1 MAVRTEGSIRGSKR
15 EKNTKAFADSEISTK
30 RIQENHSTTRSSQ
43 SAHVS
48 GDNSSRIESGSPY
61 PSMVSA
67 RAQIPTIVNHGYFPS
82 SGTPHVP
89 VNSMYPSTRLP
100 AGSGHIVVDTVPE
113 RPAGSY
119 VHMAVNARSYL
130 TDNGIRPHTAT
141 VTPTVHAV
149 RVRTETSTLRTG
161 SDKEALPS
169 VRVRTSI
176 PTENQPRAVAVT
188 PTVHSVTVRTDTQ
201 KESMPSKS
209 VRTTADRIQQSSR
222 TVRGTQERQYPAKR
236 VSVGYRDTPSVKS
249 VSISRKHVRTGT
261 ESFDKRI
268 ENKHARSVQE
278 NRTLATVFTPAGE
291 RTRSVR
297 VVKGTGKLGKPDT
310 GMKTDSKNQRIPGA
324 KNIVV
329 SLSNSESFGDLL
341 ARQKIRTEKKNAKVK
356 VNGKLAGKKGVSVGR
371 GTLRVVNG
379 AKLVS
384 AALKKEYQYA
394 GKELDAEEED
404 VWNQEQNFQKA
415 KQVGIDLILK
425 NKRDTKKQKAQEE
438 HKKEKKSDNLRRA
451 GEEKSLKKTD
461 RKQALKKNK
470 ESVADRWK
478 SSKQAKKKATQ
489 KIKDTASDNLE
500 KMLIAVFGSL
510 SGALLLLGSGIVIVG
525 VFIMLL
531 LAGAGGSTTNT
542 ANSAALNGNAAIIC
556 QYFQSQGL
564 GAVQCAAILGNL
576 KQEMSTMD
584 PTYDNG
590 HAMGIMQWTGG
601 QRTKIIN
608 WAASKGM
615 NVYDLNTQLQYAWEV
630 YIPSNWTFAR
640 YTGAHA
646 YPTKYNLSFEAW
658 KTETD
663 IDIATG
669 AFCACSEKPYYMPAK
684 KGEYG
689 SMLDKRVQ
697 FAQEYLNAMM
707 SGGAGGTVVTPLGD
721 GSARLAQLFP
731 GGTPTTQ
738 TQMAQYLTTISV
750 PVCDTAGNVR
760 YISIQSHKAI
770 AGNVQACFNEM
781 AALKFPVIF
790 AGSYEWRYMAS
801 GTGHLSHHSY
811 GVAFD
816 INAAANG
823 ATYTGGVNPSSPYY
837 INQKIVSIWKSHGF
851 YWGGDWKGYYNDPM
865 HFTWTNH

>member
-89 VNSMYPSTRLP
+89 VNSMYPSTRLH
-100 AGSGHIVVDTVPE
+100 AGSEHVVVDTVPE
-113 RPAGSY
+113 RPAGSS
-119 VHMAVNARSYL
+119 VHIAVNARSYL

-425 NKRDTKKQKAQEE
+425 KQ
-438 HKKEKKSDNLRRA
+438 
-451 GEEKSLKKTD
+451 
-461 RKQALKKNK
+461 
-470 ESVADRWK
+470 
-478 SSKQAKKKATQ
+478 
-489 KIKDTASDNLE
+489 
-500 KMLIAVFGSL
+500 
-510 SGALLLLGSGIVIVG
+510 
-525 VFIMLL
+525 
-531 LAGAGGSTTNT
+531 
-542 ANSAALNGNAAIIC
+542 
-556 QYFQSQGL
+556 
-564 GAVQCAAILGNL
+564 
-576 KQEMSTMD
+576 
-584 PTYDNG
+584 
-590 HAMGIMQWTGG
+590 
-601 QRTKIIN
+601 
-608 WAASKGM
+608 
-615 NVYDLNTQLQYAWEV
+615 
-630 YIPSNWTFAR
+630 
-640 YTGAHA
+640 
-646 YPTKYNLSFEAW
+646 
-658 KTETD
+658 
-663 IDIATG
+663 
-669 AFCACSEKPYYMPAK
+669 
-684 KGEYG
+684 
-689 SMLDKRVQ
+689 
-697 FAQEYLNAMM
+697 
-707 SGGAGGTVVTPLGD
+707 
-721 GSARLAQLFP
+721 
-731 GGTPTTQ
+731 
-738 TQMAQYLTTISV
+738 
-750 PVCDTAGNVR
+750 
-760 YISIQSHKAI
+760 
-770 AGNVQACFNEM
+770 
-781 AALKFPVIF
+781 
-790 AGSYEWRYMAS
+790 
-801 GTGHLSHHSY
+801 TGH
-811 GVAFD
+811 
-816 INAAANG
+816 
-823 ATYTGGVNPSSPYY
+823 
-837 INQKIVSIWKSHGF
+837 
-851 YWGGDWKGYYNDPM
+851 
-865 HFTWTNH
+865 